1 MSERAP
7 GFENYTPSRLEWL
20 AFVLNSLSPY
30 LDTPFGEKF
39 KRVYTPKDDG
49 KTLILMVNYPK
60 DSDLEK
66 VETYIEHVTK
76 YVKKY
81 ASIYKWDSWLEI
93 EVLHDPE

>member
-20 AFVLNSLSPY
+20 AFALNSLSPY
-30 LDTPFGEKF
+30 LDTPFEGKF
-39 KRVYTPKDDG
+39 QRVYTPKDDG
-49 KTLILMVNYPK
+49 KTLLLMVNYPK
-60 DSDLEK
+60 DLDKEE
-66 VETYIEHVTK
+66 VETYIEHVTN

-93 EVLHDPE
+93 EVQHDPV

>member
-1 MSERAP
+1 MSLALKKGDQHVRKSTWI
-7 GFENYTPSRLEWL
+7 ENYTPSRLEWL

-30 LDTPFGEKF
+30 LDTPYEGKF
-39 KRVYTPKDDG
+39 KRAYTPKDDG

-76 YVKKY
+76 YVKKVCLY
-81 ASIYKWDSWLEI
+81 L
-93 EVLHDPE
+93 